1 MGITSETHFVSYIAD
16 EDSYDIYLFFAINNK
31 QGTKFEPLHPPRW
44 EDPLGNTHFVT
55 YVADEDG
62 YRVVDSDVI
71 PATVAGVRADGNQV
85 SSLKLIQL
93 FVRFNYFILQFISS
107 HFLTYSYTEFSF
119 NIHDQNN
126 HYDADF
132 C

>member
-1 MGITSETHFVSYIAD
+1 MNPFT
-16 EDSYDIYLFFAINNK
+16 
-31 QGTKFEPLHPPRW
+31 PRW

-85 SSLKLIQL
+85 SSLQLMEL
-93 FVRFNYFILQFISS
+93 FVRLNSYILSQKNMIDFI
-107 HFLTYSYTEFSF
+107 TVSYL
-119 NIHDQNN
+119 
-126 HYDADF
+126 
-132 C
+132 